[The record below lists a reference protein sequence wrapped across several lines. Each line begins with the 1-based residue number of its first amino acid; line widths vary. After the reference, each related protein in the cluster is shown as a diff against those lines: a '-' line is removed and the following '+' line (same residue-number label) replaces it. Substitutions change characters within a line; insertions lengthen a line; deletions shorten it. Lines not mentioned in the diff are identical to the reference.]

1 MMARSETAGKN
12 RLAWIR
18 KAILRE
24 WRGGDE
30 PEQLGA
36 RMHAPEEFLGAI
48 LRDAGADEG
57 IDEERLRAVWRQ
69 VAGEM
74 VARHASPDSLKRGC
88 LTLKVLQPAMRFQ
101 LEQMKGR
108 LLENLRRELGEDVVT
123 SIRFSLG

>member
-1 MMARSETAGKN
+1 MAGKN
-12 RLAWIR
+12 RLEWIR

-30 PEQLGA
+30 PERLDERIHEPG
-36 RMHAPEEFLGAI
+36 EFLATI

-57 IDEERLRAVWRQ
+57 IDEERLRAVWSQ

-74 VARHASPDSLKRGC
+74 VARHTSPDSLKRGC

-108 LLENLRRELGEDVVT
+108 LLQNLRAELGEDVVK

>member
-1 MMARSETAGKN
+1 MARKN
-12 RLAWIR
+12 RLEWIR
-18 KAILRE
+18 KAVLRE

-30 PEQLGA
+30 PERLDA
-36 RMHAPEEFLGAI
+36 RVHAPGEFLATI

-57 IDEERLRAVWRQ
+57 IDEERLRAVWGR

-74 VARHASPDSLKRGC
+74 VARHTSPDSLKRGC

-108 LLENLRRELGEDVVT
+108 LLRNLRAELGEDVVK